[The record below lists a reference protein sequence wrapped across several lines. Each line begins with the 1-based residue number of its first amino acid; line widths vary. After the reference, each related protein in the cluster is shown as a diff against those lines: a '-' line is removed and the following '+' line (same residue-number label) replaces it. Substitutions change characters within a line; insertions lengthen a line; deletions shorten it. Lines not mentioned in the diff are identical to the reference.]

1 MITGDSP
8 DGPDIQTLEDPR
20 PVFDGDWSK
29 ADGRARQAHMTR
41 VAAWKARHPELDHR
55 PAGKGRK
62 AASSDL
68 RSEAGSQD
76 EEHAARSKHLATL
89 EAIVHEPGALA
100 SDRIRA
106 IEARERILSKQA
118 EEKALEAHGPLIA
131 LGEALRAIPTDQ
143 RVEALA
149 GLLRVEG

>member
-1 MITGDSP
+1 MSHT
-8 DGPDIQTLEDPR
+8 QTLEDPR
-20 PVFDGDWSK
+20 PVYDGDWRSATGVQK
-29 ADGRARQAHMTR
+29 GQHSQRVREWKVRNGLLPPAVPESARQS
-41 VAAWKARHPELDHR
+41 
-55 PAGKGRK
+55 
-62 AASSDL
+62 SSDPAQGQ
-68 RSEAGSQD
+68 AGSQD

-89 EAIVHEPGALA
+89 EAIVNEPGALA

-118 EEKALEAHGPLIA
+118 EEKALEAHGPLLA